1 MYSNLK
7 AHENTIFNQTVKIN
21 YLKSRNEML
30 EVEVKV
36 NELTVSEFNKK
47 LKIIQLDSND
57 YTWKLQEELSN
68 SLSQLLTEREK
79 YDKLRAEF
87 DDFSKKA
94 ASSRC

>member
-1 MYSNLK
+1 
-7 AHENTIFNQTVKIN
+7 
-21 YLKSRNEML
+21 ML

-94 ASSRC
+94 ASSRCWS